1 MKRYFNEGNAIMLKK
16 ALGVV
21 VLCGVSVV
29 AQAVTVD
36 LRHEYVDAGSNGD
49 RVAVSHRFANGLGFG
64 VEAKWK
70 SGGTNKDQPFS
81 DIVGSGHEES
91 INWRWK
97 ATDNISLTPGLNIDS
112 NDSKTTWKPYLH
124 AQYSFDNGFY
134 IAARYRFE
142 YTRYPNDN
150 TKNADD
156 KVNRGD
162 AWVGYALGD
171 WRTELNYVYAKS
183 DHQIRSDNDK
193 DSDEYNVKLAYKWDK
208 NWAPYAEVGNVAGS
222 KTTDERQT
230 RYRVGVAYSF

>member
-1 MKRYFNEGNAIMLKK
+1 MLKK

-36 LRHEYVDAGSNGD
+36 LRHEYVDAGLHGD
-49 RVAVSHRFANGLGFG
+49 RALVSHRFENGLGFS

-70 SGGTNKDQPFS
+70 SGGTDKDQPFA
-81 DIVGSGHEES
+81 DLVGSGHEES
-91 INWRWK
+91 INWRWAANK
-97 ATDNISLTPGLNIDS
+97 NIALTPGLNIES
-112 NDSKTTWKPYLH
+112 NDSKTTWKPYVH

-134 IAARYRFE
+134 VAARYRYE

-150 TKNADD
+150 TKNEDD

-162 AWVGYALGD
+162 LWAGFALGD

-183 DHQIRSDNDK
+183 DHQVRSNNDK
-193 DSDEYNVKLAYKWDK
+193 DSDEYNLKVAYKIDK
-208 NWAPYAEVGNVAGS
+208 NWAPYAEVGNVLGS

-230 RYRVGVAYSF
+230 RYRVGVGYSF